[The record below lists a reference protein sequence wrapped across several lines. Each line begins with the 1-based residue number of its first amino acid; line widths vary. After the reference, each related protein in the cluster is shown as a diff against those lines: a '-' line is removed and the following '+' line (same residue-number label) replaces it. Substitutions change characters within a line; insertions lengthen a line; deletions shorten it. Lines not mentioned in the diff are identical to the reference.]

1 MDDSGQ
7 RTAAIDSS
15 SASVSSAVSIVPV
28 APCGRFS
35 LRCEP
40 GAVVG
45 LHIRQSLRLDFPINS
60 CLADGE
66 HTCARLGPDE
76 WLLLTSE
83 TEADRMAQEVQT
95 ALSGRTFSLVDISHR
110 NVAFS
115 ITGHRARDT
124 INSGCPLDLADRAF
138 PAGTATRTL
147 LGQAEIV
154 LIRRPGEPTYR
165 IECWRSFARYVHG
178 ILKAGAAEFRG
189 T

>member
-1 MDDSGQ
+1 MVEAAQ
-7 RTAAIDSS
+7 RATAIDSS
-15 SASVSSAVSIVPV
+15 SASVSSAISIVPV

-35 LRCEP
+35 LRVDPE
-40 GAVVG
+40 AVVG
-45 LHIRQSLRLDFPINS
+45 VKIGQSLRLDLPINS

-66 HTCARLGPDE
+66 RTCARLGPDE

-83 TEADRMAQEVQT
+83 TETDRMAQDLQT
-95 ALSGRTFSLVDISHR
+95 ALSGYVFSLVDISHR
-110 NVAFS
+110 NIAFS

-124 INSGCPLDLADRAF
+124 INSGCPLDLSDRVF

-154 LIRRPGEPTYR
+154 LIRRTGEPTYR
-165 IECWRSFARYVHG
+165 IECWRSFAHYVHG
-178 ILKAGAAEFRG
+178 ILKAGAAEFGG